1 MRNLKIAG
9 ATLFALLLIVAV
21 SFSVSR
27 QSLPPAADTPAVEQ
41 AAGHAC
47 RHLVDAD
54 HVSEGA
60 CSGADGCAGHACQ
73 GGCGTTDCA
82 CENGGCSNRRA
93 AQPTLG
99 DVTIRNAGCSGAS
112 HARHSCP
119 RAE

>member
-47 RHLVDAD
+47 RHLGKA
-54 HVSEGA
+54 
-60 CSGADGCAGHACQ
+60 
-73 GGCGTTDCA
+73 
-82 CENGGCSNRRA
+82 RA
-93 AQPTLG
+93 AAPTDAPG
-99 DVTIRNAGCSGAS
+99 TPARAAAEQRTAPVKTAAAQIA
-112 HARHSCP
+112 ARHS
-119 RAE
+119 RRSAT